1 MTEPIRRDAYQA
13 VAYLVRQIRPDWTRP
28 DIESVLYRIPATV
41 GLPRIAV
48 AALIAAETAPAT
60 AGPGYIKAHGPH
72 WQPFPTTANTTD
84 RAVSELDR
92 QHQKRR
98 RQEHEWERAPKPTPQ
113 RINELRHLARH
124 GITPTSPEAP
134 NWLRSN
140 PPTTAARDTPRPPVL
155 SLQHNNHDNTVTIT
169 FTVPEAD
176 ATTYQQLIRDIARGF
191 TEPERPKA

>member
-1 MTEPIRRDAYQA
+1 MTEPIRQDAYQA
-13 VAYLVRQIRPDWTRP
+13 VAYLTRKIRPDWARAE
-28 DIESVLYRIPATV
+28 IESTLYRIPATV

-48 AALIAAETAPAT
+48 AALIAAETAPTT
-60 AGPGYIKAHGPH
+60 AGPGYITAHGPH

-98 RQEHEWERAPKPTPQ
+98 RQEHEWERAPKPAPQ

-124 GITPTSPEAP
+124 GITPTSPEAS

-140 PPTTAARDTPRPPVL
+140 PPTTVTRDTRRPPVL
-155 SLQHNNHDNTVTIT
+155 SLQHNSHDNTVTIT
-169 FTVPEAD
+169 LTVPEAD
-176 ATTYQQLIRDIARGF
+176 AATYQQLIRDVARGI
-191 TEPERPKA
+191 TEPERSEA